1 MDKNTIVR
9 SKKKLDITIL
19 NGEKVILDFTTGN
32 YYVIKGVGS
41 IILDMLEDEIRVND
55 IIEKLLIEYDVSRE
69 ECEQSVIEFL
79 QKLKEAD
86 FI

>member
-9 SKKKLDITIL
+9 SKKKLYITIL

-41 IILDMLEDEIRVND
+41 IILDMLEYEISVND

>member
-9 SKKKLDITIL
+9 SKKKIDVTIL
-19 NGEKVILDFTTGN
+19 NGEKVILDFATGN
-32 YYVIKGVGS
+32 YYVIKGVGN
-41 IILDMLEDEIRVND
+41 IILDMLESEISVNE
-55 IIEKLLIEYDVSRE
+55 IIERLLTEYDVSRS

-79 QKLKEAD
+79 EKLEEAE

>member
-41 IILDMLEDEIRVND
+41 IILDMLEDEISVND
-55 IIEKLLIEYDVSRE
+55 IIEKLLIEYDVSHE

>member
-41 IILDMLEDEIRVND
+41 IILDMLEYEISVND

>member
-19 NGEKVILDFTTGN
+19 NGEKVVLDFTTGN

-41 IILDMLEDEIRVND
+41 IILDMLEDKISVND

>member
-41 IILDMLEDEIRVND
+41 IILDMLEDEISVND

>member
-1 MDKNTIVR
+1 MDKTTIVR

-41 IILDMLEDEIRVND
+41 IILDMLEDKISVND

>member
-19 NGEKVILDFTTGN
+19 NGERVILDFTTGN

>member
-41 IILDMLEDEIRVND
+41 IILDMLEDEISVND

-79 QKLKEAD
+79 QKLEEAD

>member
-19 NGEKVILDFTTGN
+19 NGEKVVLDFTTGN

-41 IILDMLEDEIRVND
+41 IILDMLEDEISVND

-69 ECEQSVIEFL
+69 ECEQSVIELL

>member
-1 MDKNTIVR
+1 MDKTTIVR

-41 IILDMLEDEIRVND
+41 IILDMLEDEISVND

>member
-19 NGEKVILDFTTGN
+19 NGEKVVLDFTTGN

-41 IILDMLEDEIRVND
+41 IILDMLEDEISVND

>member
-41 IILDMLEDEIRVND
+41 IVLDMLEDEISVND

>member
-9 SKKKLDITIL
+9 SKKKIDVTIL
-19 NGEKVILDFTTGN
+19 NGEKVLLDFSTGN
-32 YYVIKGVGS
+32 YYVIKGVGN
-41 IILDMLEDEIRVND
+41 IILDMLENEITVND
-55 IIEKLLIEYDVSRE
+55 IIEKLLAEYDVSRS

-79 QKLKEAD
+79 EKLEEAD

>member
-41 IILDMLEDEIRVND
+41 IILDMLEDKISVND

>member
-19 NGEKVILDFTTGN
+19 NGEKVVLDFITGN

-41 IILDMLEDEIRVND
+41 IILDMLEDEISVND

>member
-19 NGEKVILDFTTGN
+19 NGEKVVLDFTTGN

-41 IILDMLEDEIRVND
+41 IILDMLEDEISVND
-55 IIEKLLIEYDVSRE
+55 IIEKLLIEYDVSRG

>member
-41 IILDMLEDEIRVND
+41 IILDMLENEISVND